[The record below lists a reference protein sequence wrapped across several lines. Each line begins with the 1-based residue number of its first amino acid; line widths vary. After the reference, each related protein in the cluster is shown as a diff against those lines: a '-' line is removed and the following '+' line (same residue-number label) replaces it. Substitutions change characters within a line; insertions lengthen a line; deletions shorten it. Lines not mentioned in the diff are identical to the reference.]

1 MKKSLYFVIG
11 LVVGALGGIGSTY
24 VYLMRKQVETLA
36 EVTDQLRDYYSKN
49 PQNGQFDPHDY
60 DPPIAIP
67 IPEDH
72 EKSCD
77 SEHKFTQDA
86 YKDYTKCRPVP
97 FRVDTEVHEN
107 EDGELE
113 SETLVKMGEEE
124 KTEPYSIPPE
134 DFDSDNGYKKIMLTW
149 YEKNHVL
156 AYDNNPRITIDP
168 DIWAITVGD
177 FQNHFNDWE
186 KDTVYMRDDV
196 EEIDYEID
204 ACITDYDEMIKV
216 YPWSPPD
223 EEESGPIDG

>member
-1 MKKSLYFVIG
+1 MKKSLYFAIG
-11 LVVGALGGIGSTY
+11 LVIGTLGGIGGTY
-24 VYLMRKQVETLA
+24 VYMLRKQTETLA
-36 EVTDQLRDYYSKN
+36 EVTDQLKEYYSKN
-49 PQNGQFDPHDY
+49 P
-60 DPPIAIP
+60 
-67 IPEDH
+67 PEEKDISVQDDAPVKAPEAVH

-77 SEHKFTQDA
+77 SGHKFTQDA

-134 DFDSDNGYKKIMLTW
+134 EFDSDNGYKKIMLTW

-168 DIWAITVGD
+168 DIWSITVGD
-177 FQNHFNDWE
+177 FQHHFNDWE

-204 ACITDYDEMIKV
+204 ACITNYDEMIKV
-216 YPWSPPD
+216 YPWTPSD

>member
-1 MKKSLYFVIG
+1 MKKSLYFAIG
-11 LVVGALGGIGSTY
+11 LVIGALGGIGGTY

-36 EVTDQLRDYYSKN
+36 EVTDQLKEYYSQN
-49 PQNGQFDPHDY
+49 PPEKKDISVHD
-60 DPPIAIP
+60 DTTVDVSEAV
-67 IPEDH
+67 H

-107 EDGELE
+107 GDGEIE

-124 KTEPYSIPPE
+124 NTEPYSVSPDE
-134 DFDSDNGYKKIMLTW
+134 FDSDNGYKKIMLTW
-149 YEKNHVL
+149 YEKNRVL

-168 DIWAITVGD
+168 DVWAVTVGNFED
-177 FQNHFNDWE
+177 HFNDWE

-223 EEESGPIDG
+223 EEEGGPIDG

>member
-1 MKKSLYFVIG
+1 MKKSLYFAIG
-11 LVVGALGGIGSTY
+11 LVIGALGGIGGTY
-24 VYLMRKQVETLA
+24 VYMLRKQTETLA
-36 EVTDQLRDYYSKN
+36 EVTDQLKEYYSKN
-49 PQNGQFDPHDY
+49 PPEEKN
-60 DPPIAIP
+60 IP
-67 IPEDH
+67 AQDDATVETSEAVH

-77 SEHKFTQDA
+77 SGHKFTQDA

-124 KTEPYSIPPE
+124 KTEPYSIPSE
-134 DFDSDNGYKKIMLTW
+134 EFDSDNGYKKIMLTW

-168 DIWAITVGD
+168 DIWPITVGD

-204 ACITDYDEMIKV
+204 ACITNYDEMIKV
-216 YPWSPPD
+216 YPWAPPD

>member
-1 MKKSLYFVIG
+1 MKKSLYFAIG
-11 LVVGALGGIGSTY
+11 LVIGALGGIGGTY

-36 EVTDQLRDYYSKN
+36 EVTDQLKEYYSQN
-49 PQNGQFDPHDY
+49 P
-60 DPPIAIP
+60 
-67 IPEDH
+67 PEKKDISVQDDTTVDVSEAVH

-107 EDGELE
+107 GDGEIE

-124 KTEPYSIPPE
+124 NTEPYSVSPDE
-134 DFDSDNGYKKIMLTW
+134 FDSDNGYKKIMLTW
-149 YEKNHVL
+149 YEKNRVL

-168 DIWAITVGD
+168 DVWAVTVGNFED
-177 FQNHFNDWE
+177 HFNDWE

-223 EEESGPIDG
+223 EEEGGPIDG